1 MKKKIQI
8 LKFILPVFI
17 LLATLEVNA
26 QRIKTSSDSLYDIA
40 KDWGQNRGNYV
51 KALEAIKLANKKAPR
66 DIDIQEYLGKCY
78 LELKQYD
85 KARYILRKAA
95 DARLQNYTALL
106 YLLNVEHQT
115 KRYSSAICYIN
126 EMLEQTPYEKGLWIK
141 KMNLYK
147 EMGNE
152 VEALRELKRIKQIF
166 PEDHDIQR
174 DYIYILEEEGKDIK
188 NSEDYDKIKNIYE
201 SILEEDPDNKEAYL
215 MLIKNELENKGDKTA
230 AINYAS
236 IALKK
241 FPQDPQIIRKNIG
254 LMEELGQYNNAMNL
268 LDDKKQHL
276 KLNEYNELNTYLQT
290 RAANYYENTNPYII
304 YKKIYAENPANRE
317 ALNYI
322 IKTALAKRYYSD
334 AEYYINKGLKKTPT
348 SKDLLSKKLAL
359 YKALEDENKY
369 NKTLEEIYDYY
380 PEDEELQYLYQL
392 NKFEKAKSYLE
403 QGQLYEAKS
412 AFLLLRN
419 ELEWEILANEQLYNI
434 AMKQEKYD
442 KAMEYANYLIER
454 FPDNP
459 DYQLN
464 KSNIYFKTQRY
475 PEGLKITG
483 NLTKDYPDSE
493 KYKDIH
499 LYQLSMYVN
508 DLMKNEE
515 YAQALEKVNALIEQ
529 HPSKS
534 LYLYSMNAALA
545 MEHRKKAIDLGE
557 KAIEAYPNDK
567 DIALKLADAY
577 LLDYKTDWTIALLE
591 PFHERNPYD
600 MDIKKAIAIAY
611 YKRGMYKKRVSLY
624 TAAYA
629 DFTKSVDYMPKD
641 NPAVTELISAY
652 KKAGENLRALTYLN
666 GKIKSYPWLD
676 NLKVAKG
683 KVYENLK
690 EFDSALYYQK
700 YYKPDPS
707 DAEEWKR
714 HIEYLT
720 NKTYDNQIDASYI
733 RFDSDST
740 VFVNRMATLHYT
752 KFYTNNAYGIGAN
765 YVARE
770 IGAGVQLTIDWQHTF
785 SPTVYGKASYFL
797 GTKYFPKHRLQA
809 SIFKNLEN
817 NWEVELGARYDRLQ
831 DSRNLVTGIVG
842 ASTTV
847 NNFWL
852 NARFQYLKDFDDNYT
867 NLVVRSKYAIE
878 NRRFVQLIASVGT
891 APYDQKLAFQYDTF
905 FDFVHTMVGAGYQ
918 WPVNRNI
925 AFGFYGNWYNY
936 KISEDYFQN
945 QYQLT
950 MLCEIKF

>member
-51 KALEAIKLANKKAPR
+51 KALEAIKLAHKKAPK

-115 KRYSSAICYIN
+115 KRYSSAICYVN

-174 DYIYILEEEGKDIK
+174 DYIYMLEEEGRDIK

-230 AINYAS
+230 ALNYAS

-254 LMEELGQYNNAMNL
+254 LMEELGQYHNAMTL

-276 KLNEYNELNTYLQT
+276 KLNEYSELNTYLQT
-290 RAANYYENTNPYII
+290 RAANYYENTDPYLI
-304 YKKIYAENPANRE
+304 YKRIYAENPANRE

-322 IKTALAKRYYSD
+322 IKTALAKGYYTD
-334 AEYYINKGLKKTPT
+334 AEYYINKGLKRTPT

-359 YKALEDENKY
+359 YKELEDENKY
-369 NKTLEEIYDYY
+369 NKTLEELYSYY

-412 AFLLLRN
+412 AFLLLRT
-419 ELEWEILANEQLYNI
+419 EPEWEILANEQLYNI
-434 AMKQEKYD
+434 AMQQEKYD
-442 KAMEYANYLIER
+442 KAMEYANFLIES

-464 KSNIYFKTQRY
+464 KSNIYFKTHRY
-475 PEGLKITG
+475 PEGLEITG

-493 KYKDIH
+493 KYEDIH

-515 YAQALEKVNALIEQ
+515 YAQALEKV
-529 HPSKS
+529 
-534 LYLYSMNAALA
+534 
-545 MEHRKKAIDLGE
+545 D
-557 KAIEAYPNDK
+557 
-567 DIALKLADAY
+567 
-577 LLDYKTDWTIALLE
+577 
-591 PFHERNPYD
+591 
-600 MDIKKAIAIAY
+600 
-611 YKRGMYKKRVSLY
+611 
-624 TAAYA
+624 
-629 DFTKSVDYMPKD
+629 
-641 NPAVTELISAY
+641 ELIVRHALC
-652 KKAGENLRALTYLN
+652 LRY
-666 GKIKSYPWLD
+666 
-676 NLKVAKG
+676 
-683 KVYENLK
+683 
-690 EFDSALYYQK
+690 
-700 YYKPDPS
+700 
-707 DAEEWKR
+707 
-714 HIEYLT
+714 
-720 NKTYDNQIDASYI
+720 
-733 RFDSDST
+733 ST
-740 VFVNRMATLHYT
+740 
-752 KFYTNNAYGIGAN
+752 I
-765 YVARE
+765 
-770 IGAGVQLTIDWQHTF
+770 
-785 SPTVYGKASYFL
+785 
-797 GTKYFPKHRLQA
+797 
-809 SIFKNLEN
+809 
-817 NWEVELGARYDRLQ
+817 
-831 DSRNLVTGIVG
+831 
-842 ASTTV
+842 
-847 NNFWL
+847 
-852 NARFQYLKDFDDNYT
+852 
-867 NLVVRSKYAIE
+867 
-878 NRRFVQLIASVGT
+878 
-891 APYDQKLAFQYDTF
+891 
-905 FDFVHTMVGAGYQ
+905 
-918 WPVNRNI
+918 
-925 AFGFYGNWYNY
+925 
-936 KISEDYFQN
+936 
-945 QYQLT
+945 
-950 MLCEIKF
+950 